1 MAVGTVENR
10 CKKSHTTRFSNSISS
25 IWKHT
30 FHQSPKQRS
39 SCTTHSV
46 RRLNEQLT
54 IMVNHDGQQFR
65 LRFINSPNQESK
77 PFTIQTGQFP
87 NRGIAN
93 SNISGDLS
101 WGHNMN
107 YGDCPSHGFLLNT
120 HADYMH
126 VPSKLLLG
134 TRQSCTAHCTNG
146 NLQMNLESH
155 FRQRATCQSKPEIK
169 KKAWIQHGVH
179 PWSIILQ
186 TQRGMK
192 ISMISA
198 TNQIFRNSWSSPVAL
213 GDFLN
218 WGRCFSFFLPSVSVK
233 FILPGSRLTSFHPGP
248 DFS

>member
-10 CKKSHTTRFSNSISS
+10 CKKSHTARFSNSISS

-87 NRGIAN
+87 NVGIAN

-107 YGDCPSHGFLLNT
+107 YGNCPSHGFLLNT

-146 NLQMNLESH
+146 NLQTNLESH
-155 FRQRATCQSKPEIK
+155 FRQRATCQS
-169 KKAWIQHGVH
+169 
-179 PWSIILQ
+179 
-186 TQRGMK
+186 R
-192 ISMISA
+192 
-198 TNQIFRNSWSSPVAL
+198 
-213 GDFLN
+213 D
-218 WGRCFSFFLPSVSVK
+218 
-233 FILPGSRLTSFHPGP
+233 
-248 DFS
+248 